1 MSLRLRALN
10 FWLRHVEKARLRR
23 IDVQDVRQRF
33 EGQSRFLRRVR
44 GAVFRADSPGGVPAV
59 FVSPAGAGP
68 GLILWLHG
76 GAHVMGSSRTHGRML
91 ARLGREAGITVCLP
105 DFRLAPEHPFP
116 AGLEDA
122 EAVWDALR
130 ETRAAGE
137 ILLGGDSSGGGL
149 MLALLARLLARG
161 ERPAGALAFAP
172 WTDLTG
178 ASPSLTGNAGAD
190 PLLPVSRYGEAVG
203 YYLGGADPADP
214 GVSPLYAAFPDCPP
228 VHLQVSRTEILL
240 DDTLRMVEHLRGS
253 GAEVTLDLW
262 DDLPHVAAIFQGW
275 LPEADEVLRRA
286 AGFVRACLSPQP
298 TRARRPDGN

>member
-10 FWLRHVEKARLRR
+10 FWLRHVEKARLGRL
-23 IDVQDVRQRF
+23 DVLAVRQRF
-33 EGQSRFLRRVR
+33 DWQSRFLHPVR
-44 GAVFRADSPGGVPAV
+44 GAVCRPGRPGGVPAV
-59 FVSPAGAGP
+59 FVGPAGAGP

-91 ARLGREAGITVCLP
+91 ARLAAGAEVTACLP
-105 DFRLAPEHPFP
+105 DFRLAPEHPYP
-116 AGLEDA
+116 AALDDA
-122 EAVWDALR
+122 EAVWTALR
-130 ETRAAGE
+130 ETRDAAE
-137 ILLGGDSSGGGL
+137 IVLGGDSSGGGL

-178 ASPSLTGNAGAD
+178 ASPSLATNAGAD
-190 PLLPVSRYGEAVG
+190 PLLPVTRYTEAVG
-203 YYLGGADPADP
+203 YYLGGAEAADP
-214 GVSPLYAAFPDCPP
+214 GVSPLFATFPDCPP

-240 DDTLRMVEHLRGS
+240 DDTLRMAEHLRGA
-253 GAEVTLDLW
+253 GAEVALDLW

-286 AGFVRACLSPQP
+286 AGFVRACLSRPP
-298 TRARRPDGN
+298 PRARPPAGN